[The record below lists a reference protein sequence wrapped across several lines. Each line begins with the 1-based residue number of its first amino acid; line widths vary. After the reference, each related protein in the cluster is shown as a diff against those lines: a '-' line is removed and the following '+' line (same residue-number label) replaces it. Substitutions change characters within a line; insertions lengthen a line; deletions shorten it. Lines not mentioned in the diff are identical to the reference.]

1 MKRLVSL
8 LVALS
13 LVIGSI
19 VAVCGAGALFGDVDG
34 DGEISIMDATS
45 VQLYV
50 ARIIDK
56 FPGEPEDEPDIKP
69 VKQDLTQYKSYV
81 QKAIDDSKTYS
92 EYISGVGTLCDID
105 SNGVKELIMIY
116 YDWDYR
122 KAYIKDFEVPSA
134 FMSVYTMENN
144 VVVPLV
150 EGHCL
155 HPMAGGPQVEISL
168 MKKDGETLLGV
179 QYSEADPNDNY
190 TLRVSGT
197 WSFYEINGTDF
208 EVFDK
213 YDYRYII
220 DWESDYIY
228 YSESSAICDGM
239 YYGYDDFENWVNS
252 YDNTVLLNSN
262 VTDNA
267 TNLSALLKSLK

>member
-1 MKRLVSL
+1 MKRLISL

-19 VAVCGAGALFGDVDG
+19 VAVCAAGALFGDVDG

-69 VKQDLTQYKSYV
+69 VKQDLTQYRSYV

-92 EYISGVGTLCDID
+92 EYISGVGTLCDVD

-116 YDWDYR
+116 YDWAPR
-122 KAYIKDFEVPSA
+122 KAYLDDFDTPCA
-134 FMSVYTMENN
+134 FLSVYTMENN
-144 VVVPLV
+144 VVIPLL

-168 MKKDGETLLGV
+168 MKKGGETLLGV
-179 QYSEADPNDNY
+179 QYSEANPNDSY
-190 TLRVSGT
+190 TWWDTGI
-197 WSFYEINGTDF
+197 WSFYEIDGINM
-208 EVFDK
+208 ELFDQF
-213 YDYRYII
+213 DYHYLS
-220 DWESDYIY
+220 DWDTGYIY
-228 YSESSAICDGM
+228 YDESAAVSDGM
-239 YYGYDDFENWVNS
+239 YFGYDDFENWVNS
-252 YDNTVLLNSN
+252 FDSTLLLNGN

-267 TNLSALLKSLK
+267 TNLLALLKTLK